1 HTPADGDLVFALAT
15 GRSGIELSADAAIDL
30 YTAAGSTMARA
41 ISRGVHAATPDD
53 GDLFPVWSSR

>member
-1 HTPADGDLVFALAT
+1 

-30 YTAAGSTMARA
+30 YAAAGSTMARA
-41 ISRGVHAATPDD
+41 ISRGVHAATPAD